1 MARKSAA
8 RVRSSGH
15 ILSRQEP
22 TMRIVNAA
30 LTASLLAACT
40 SGSAASRDT
49 AASSSPSD
57 SAREPRPNLSA
68 LAHRVVNTSLGVR
81 LGDVVVV
88 DGGKHTIPLME
99 EMAIEAEKAG
109 GMPNMWLESDR
120 VIRSLL
126 TEVKDEALDQKP
138 SYLAYW
144 YRHTTVWI
152 GLGSFENDKAIFAD
166 VPEAK
171 LARLSASGQ
180 EVFGM
185 LNASPIRG
193 AFIDVPTTGR
203 AAEVGL
209 PYDRFARIQWAAIGT
224 DYDRIAAA
232 AAVLKH
238 RLGAAREVHITA
250 PGGTDLRFVLAGRPI
265 VVNAGIVSRGPEKE
279 KLLLNRFVTLPGGT
293 ISLAPRET
301 SVSGTLVV
309 PRDRCKFGPLVN
321 ARYQFDN
328 GTLTSAKADEGDTC
342 LQENLRVYGAPMH
355 RLGGFA
361 LGLNPALEVVEEG
374 GDYRPRAAAG
384 LVTLSLGDNQFLGG
398 ANTVPGG
405 ITVDIPVTRAAV
417 ELDGETIVED
427 GKLGE
432 HPATA
437 AAR

>member
-1 MARKSAA
+1 MRTACIIFT
-8 RVRSSGH
+8 SG
-15 ILSRQEP
+15 
-22 TMRIVNAA
+22 
-30 LTASLLAACT
+30 LLAACGT
-40 SGSAASRDT
+40 GSAASPR
-49 AASSSPSD
+49 ASSVRHD
-57 SAREPRPNLSA
+57 STAVPAPDFSA
-68 LAHRVVNTSLGVR
+68 LAHRVVNTSLGIQ

-109 GMPNMWLESDR
+109 GMPNLWLESDR
-120 VIRSLL
+120 VARAML
-126 TEVKDEALDQKP
+126 TEVKDSALDQKP
-138 SYLAYW
+138 TYLADW
-144 YRHTTVWI
+144 YGHTTVWI
-152 GLGSFENDKAIFAD
+152 GLGNFENDKAVFAD

-180 EVFGM
+180 EIVGM

-193 AFIDVPTTGR
+193 AFIDYPTTGR

-209 PYDRFARIQWAAIGT
+209 PYDRFAKMQWAAIGT
-224 DYDRIAAA
+224 DYGRIAAA

-238 RLGAAREVHITA
+238 KLGAAKEVHITA
-250 PGGTDLRFVLAGRPI
+250 PGGTDLRFSLAGRPI
-265 VVNAGIVSRGPEKE
+265 VVNAGIVSRGPVKE

-309 PRDRCKFGPLVN
+309 ARDRCKFGPLTN
-321 ARYQFDN
+321 ARYQFND
-328 GTLTSAKADEGDTC
+328 GTLASAKADEGDAC

-384 LVTLSLGDNQFLGG
+384 LVTLTLGDNQFLGG

-405 ITVDIPVTRAAV
+405 IAIDIRMTHATV
-417 ELDGETIVED
+417 ELDGEKIIED

-432 HPATA
+432 HPTA
-437 AAR
+437 QAAR